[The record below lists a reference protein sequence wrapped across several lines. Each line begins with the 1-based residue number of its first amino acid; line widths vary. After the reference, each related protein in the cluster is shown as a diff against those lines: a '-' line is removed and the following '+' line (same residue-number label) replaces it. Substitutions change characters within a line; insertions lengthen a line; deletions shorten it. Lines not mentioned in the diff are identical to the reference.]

1 MIPTAVQDELARP
14 ATIDEE
20 TIASYRKDGFVVL
33 RGVLSRET
41 IAFFE
46 NHVTRQV
53 EANSAHYLPLEKR
66 DTYGKAF
73 LQIPNLWTHDE
84 TIAALVRSSRLGR
97 IAAELMECAGARI
110 YHDQALYKEAGGGKT
125 PWHADQFYWPLDT
138 VNTTTAWI
146 PLQDTP
152 LDMGPLAFSPESQHV
167 SFGRDLAISDE
178 SDRRIGDFMKTR
190 DQTLVEEPFAAGDVS
205 FHMGWTFHRAGANLT
220 DRPRRVMT
228 VIYMDK
234 DARILEPKSDAHRND
249 LSAWM
254 PGCKPGDIAASRLNP
269 VVWPV
274 ESE

>member
-1 MIPTAVQDELARP
+1 MIPTAITDELATP
-14 ATIDEE
+14 FALDNAE
-20 TIASYRKDGFVVL
+20 IAGYQKDGFVVL

-41 IAFFE
+41 IDFFE

-138 VNTTTAWI
+138 VSTTTAWI

-234 DARILEPKSDAHRND
+234 DARILEPKSDPHRKD
-249 LSAWM
+249 LEAWM
-254 PGCKPGDIAASRLNP
+254 PGCKPGEIAASRLNP